1 MRLARK
7 FARCE
12 PVDLCFD
19 QTMANVAN
27 AFSALLGA
35 GESAATSSK
44 KKNKSKAKQ
53 NAAGQSNDVSITAT
67 SSAASTHAAP
77 QHASVV
83 DASEATAILERA
95 AREARTITDKSKL
108 WKEWSRQVCRTMRG
122 NS

>member
-1 MRLARK
+1 
-7 FARCE
+7 
-12 PVDLCFD
+12 
-19 QTMANVAN
+19 MANVAN

-35 GESAATSSK
+35 GEAAASSSK

-53 NAAGQSNDVSITAT
+53 NAAGPSSDVNITAT
-67 SSAASTHAAP
+67 SSAASAHATP

-108 WKEWSRQVCRTMRG
+108 WKEWARQVCRTMRKTP
-122 NS
+122 SCAH